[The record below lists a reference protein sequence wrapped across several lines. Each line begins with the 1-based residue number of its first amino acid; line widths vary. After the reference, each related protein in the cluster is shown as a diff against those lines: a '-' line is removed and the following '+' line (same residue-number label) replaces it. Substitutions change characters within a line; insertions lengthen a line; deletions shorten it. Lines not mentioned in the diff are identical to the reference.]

1 MLVSS
6 KELYRASREKNFA
19 FPAANFVDQ
28 LSASAHIAAAEKL
41 GLAEKADFNPRRC
54 GIPHLKELPFAER

>member
-6 KELYRASREKNFA
+6 KELYRAAREKNFA

-28 LSASAHIAAAEKL
+28 LSASAHIAVAEKL
-41 GLAEKADFNPRRC
+41 GLPLGTYYLFGHIC
-54 GIPHLKELPFAER
+54 Q